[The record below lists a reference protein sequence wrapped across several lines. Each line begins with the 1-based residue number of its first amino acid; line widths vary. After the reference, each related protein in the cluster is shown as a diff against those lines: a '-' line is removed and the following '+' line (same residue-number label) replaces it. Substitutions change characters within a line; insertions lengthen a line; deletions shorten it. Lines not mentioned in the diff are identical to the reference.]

1 MLEAMGQ
8 FGQLLLRAAS
18 LGDDTCTRY
27 RRIEGNGRAPVVC
40 FLPWCMP
47 YRLAHGM
54 GIVPRDFLVCYE
66 MPGAIVSSEPELC
79 VAALRGLAD
88 DAEAA
93 VRRAKIDPQS
103 LVVVGMSMGTAVA
116 TYFANRMGATL
127 WSIASADRGDLML
140 WESPAARV
148 IRDRAANKGYA
159 LSDFTRASDGYHPV
173 DNLANLAPASRFV
186 IGLRDEAVPAPRRE
200 GLIAAVR
207 SELPDAEI
215 SFLDA
220 GHIQTLVA
228 SVRGGFAPALSERR
242 QSA

>member
-8 FGQLLLRAAS
+8 FGQFLLRAAS
-18 LGDDTCTRY
+18 LGDDTCTKF
-27 RRIEGNGRAPVVC
+27 RRIDGNGRAPVVC
-40 FLPWCMP
+40 FLPWRMP

-54 GIVPRDFLVCYE
+54 GLVPRDFLACYE
-66 MPGAIVSSEPELC
+66 MPGAIVSSEPHLC
-79 VAALRGLAD
+79 IDAMRRLVD
-88 DAEAA
+88 DAEAV
-93 VRRAKIDPQS
+93 VRRARIDPRQ

-116 TYFANRMGATL
+116 TYFANSLGARL

-148 IRDRAANKGYA
+148 IRDRAADKGYA
-159 LSDFTRASDGYHPV
+159 LSDFTRASAGYHPV
-173 DNLANLAPASRFV
+173 DNLANLAPGSRFV
-186 IGLRDEAVPAPRRE
+186 VGLRDEAVPPPRRE
-200 GLIAAVR
+200 GLVNAVR
-207 SELPDAEI
+207 RHIPHAEI

-228 SVRGGFAPALSERR
+228 SVRGGFAPAMAEQR

>member
-8 FGQLLLRAAS
+8 FGQFLLRAAS
-18 LGDDTCTRY
+18 LGDDTCAKF

-47 YRLAHGM
+47 YRLAQGM
-54 GIVPRDFLVCYE
+54 GLVPRDFLVCYE
-66 MPGAIVSSEPELC
+66 MPGAIVSSEPDLC
-79 VAALRGLAD
+79 IDAMRRLAD

-93 VRRAKIDPQS
+93 VQRAKIDPRR
-103 LVVVGMSMGTAVA
+103 LIVVGMSMGTAVA
-116 TYFANRMGATL
+116 TYFANRLGARL

-148 IRDRAANKGYA
+148 IRDRAAEKGYA
-159 LSDFTRASDGYHPV
+159 LSDFTRASHGYHPIDNL
-173 DNLANLAPASRFV
+173 DNLAPRSRFV
-186 IGLRDEAVPAPRRE
+186 IGLRDEAVPLPRRE
-200 GLIAAVR
+200 GLVNAVR
-207 SELPDAEI
+207 REMPHAEI

-220 GHIQTLVA
+220 GHIQTLVT
-228 SVRGGFAPALSERR
+228 SVRGGLAPALSEWR

>member
-1 MLEAMGQ
+1 MLVSMGQ
-8 FGQLLLRAAS
+8 FGQFILRAAS
-18 LGDDTCTRY
+18 LGDDTCTKF
-27 RRIEGNGRAPVVC
+27 RRIAGNGRAPVVC

-47 YRLAHGM
+47 YRLAQGM
-54 GIVPRDFLVCYE
+54 GLVPRDFLVCYE
-66 MPGAIVSSEPELC
+66 LPGASVSSEPDLC
-79 VAALRGLAD
+79 IDAMRQLAD
-88 DAEAA
+88 DAEAT
-93 VRRAKIDPQS
+93 VRSAKIDPRR

-140 WESPAARV
+140 WESPVARV
-148 IRDRAANKGYA
+148 IRDRAADKGYE
-159 LSDFTRASDGYHPV
+159 LSDFTRVTCGYHPI
-173 DNLANLAPASRFV
+173 DNLGNLAPGSRFV

-200 GLIAAVR
+200 GLVAAVR
-207 SELPDAEI
+207 REMPHAEI

-228 SVRGGFAPALSERR
+228 SVRGGFAPAMSERR